1 MPITTSEIAYLRKI
15 IVTAE
20 KLIAKAEP
28 ARRGR
33 PPKTGARLQAK
44 AKSPKRIRRSGKEL
58 QTFRKMLI
66 TERKKGT
73 PVAQL
78 SAQHGISPA
87 YIYQL

>member
-1 MPITTSEIAYLRKI
+1 MTITTSEIAYLRKI

-33 PPKTGARLQAK
+33 PPKSGSQQQAK
-44 AKSPKRIRRSGKEL
+44 IATFKRIRRSGKEL
-58 QTFRKMLI
+58 QAFRKMLV

-73 PVAQL
+73 PVARL
-78 SAQHGISPA
+78 SQQHGISPA

>member
-33 PPKTGARLQAK
+33 PPKASTPAQTKLTRAK
-44 AKSPKRIRRSGKEL
+44 RVRRSGKEL
-58 QTFRKMLI
+58 HAFRKMLV

-78 SAQHGISPA
+78 SQQHGISPA